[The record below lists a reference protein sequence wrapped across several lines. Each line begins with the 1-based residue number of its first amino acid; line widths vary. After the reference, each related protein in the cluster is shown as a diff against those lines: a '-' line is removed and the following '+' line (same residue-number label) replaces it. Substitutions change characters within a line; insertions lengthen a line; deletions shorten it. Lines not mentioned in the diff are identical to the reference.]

1 MRVLFAKLAYEYKS
15 GWDLIIS
22 CDISLAKV
30 MQFVR
35 QAARIMAYQLA
46 VSI

>member
-1 MRVLFAKLAYEYKS
+1 MNITVA
-15 GWDLIIS
+15 WDLIIS
-22 CDISLAKV
+22 SDIFLTKV

-46 VSI
+46 LSI